1 MTPAPNISTLLPR
14 AARDALIEYAMEVLR
29 TPKPESPS
37 WTYVDGHLTESLF
50 ARFYNTVRDRNPEMS
65 FSSPGLLRE
74 CWAEARKRLLQVP
87 IA

>member
-1 MTPAPNISTLLPR
+1 MMRKSYEGPSVTDYGTLF
-14 AARDALIEYAMEVLR
+14 D
-29 TPKPESPS
+29 
-37 WTYVDGHLTESLF
+37 LTASVHPMIGM
-50 ARFYNTVRDRNPEMS
+50 ATGYDMS